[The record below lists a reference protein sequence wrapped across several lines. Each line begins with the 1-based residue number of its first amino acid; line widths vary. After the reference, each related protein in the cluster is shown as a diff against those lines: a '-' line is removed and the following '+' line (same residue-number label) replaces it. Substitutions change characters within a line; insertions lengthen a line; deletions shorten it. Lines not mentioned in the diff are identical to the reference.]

1 MKKTITIFLI
11 AISIS
16 LTAQQKPFQFG
27 IKAGPNMGWF
37 STSAD
42 NYHNKG
48 VDFGGSWGFIAD
60 FFIMD
65 NYSFVT
71 GFDIVY
77 LNGTMTYPD
86 IYKYDASSVEVM
98 GTTERSYRTKYVK
111 IPLLFTMKTNEINS
125 IKYYG
130 QVGFGLSILFAAK
143 AKDDFTPEDGENIA
157 TPKHNIYDELL
168 PTRESLILGAGMEIP
183 LQGSTIIRVG
193 LVYDNAFINILRGN
207 NSVNNAVKSN
217 GRNSFISLDIGI
229 LF

>member
-1 MKKTITIFLI
+1 MKRILTIIFI
-11 AISIS
+11 AISLS
-16 LTAQQKPFQFG
+16 LTAQNKPFQFG

-42 NYHNKG
+42 NYHNEG

-60 FFIMD
+60 FFIME

-77 LNGTMTYPD
+77 LNGTMSYPD
-86 IYKYDASSVEVM
+86 IYKYDASSVGDT
-98 GTTERSYRTKYVK
+98 GTIKRSYRTKYVR
-111 IPLLFTMKTNEINS
+111 IPFVFTMKTSEING
-125 IKYYG
+125 IRYYG

-143 AKDDFTPEDGENIA
+143 AKDDFTPDNGEHII
-157 TPKHNIYDELL
+157 TPKHNIYNELL

-183 LQGSTIIRVG
+183 LHGSTIIRIG
-193 LVYDNAFINILRGN
+193 LVYDNAFINIIRGF
-207 NSVNNAVKSN
+207 NSVNTSAKNN

>member
-1 MKKTITIFLI
+1 MKRILTIFFITISLSLI
-11 AISIS
+11 
-16 LTAQQKPFQFG
+16 AQQKPFQFG

-60 FFIMD
+60 FFIME

-77 LNGTMTYPD
+77 LNGTMSYPD
-86 IYKYDASSVEVM
+86 EYGVDKIS
-98 GTTERSYRTKYVK
+98 GNLERRYRTQYIK
-111 IPLLFTMKTNEINS
+111 IPLIFTMKTNEINGV
-125 IKYYG
+125 KYYG

-143 AKDDFTPEDGENIA
+143 AKDEFTPDDGENIT

-168 PTRESLILGAGMEIP
+168 PTRESIILGAGMEIP
-183 LQGSTIIRVG
+183 LHGSTIIRVG
-193 LVYDNAFINILRGN
+193 LVYDNAFINILRGF
-207 NSVNNAVKSN
+207 NSVDTSTKNN

>member
-1 MKKTITIFLI
+1 MKRILTIFLI

-16 LTAQQKPFQFG
+16 LMAQNKPFQFG

-42 NYHNKG
+42 NYQNKG

-60 FFIMD
+60 FFIME
-65 NYSFVT
+65 NYSFST

-77 LNGTMTYPD
+77 LNGTMSYPD
-86 IYKYDASSVEVM
+86 VYEYDTSSVKIS
-98 GTTERSYRTKYVK
+98 GTLKRSYRTKYVK
-111 IPLLFTMKTNEINS
+111 IPFVFTMKTNEIKGV
-125 IKYYG
+125 KYYG

-143 AKDDFTPEDGENIA
+143 AKDDFTGDNGEHIT
-157 TPKHNIYDELL
+157 TPKHNIYDDLL

-183 LQGSTIIRVG
+183 LHGSTIIRDG
-193 LVYDNAFINILRGN
+193 LVYDNAFINILRGFN
-207 NSVNNAVKSN
+207 TVNTSAKNN
-217 GRNSFISLDIGI
+217 GRNSFIALDIGI